1 MLHVV
6 RFPSSSHF
14 LGTSPLRNDSDFWS
28 ALAPQD
34 LLLEVI
40 AVFFLHMVTLL
51 LRPRLIH
58 YYGFI
63 CHLTPLRL
71 TLKLPLESLLPFS
84 GMMPGFPS
92 YCAGSLLLI
101 PSSSTFCLCPHIG
114 LRDISHTHP
123 DNLPN
128 QVRFRYGPS
137 TSYHFLQTPPLA
149 SDALVS
155 RILFPVDGARSLLS
169 ERRGLPASLG

>member
-1 MLHVV
+1 
-6 RFPSSSHF
+6 
-14 LGTSPLRNDSDFWS
+14 
-28 ALAPQD
+28 
-34 LLLEVI
+34 
-40 AVFFLHMVTLL
+40 MVTLL

-137 TSYHFLQTPPLA
+137 TSYHFLQTPPLD

-169 ERRGLPASLG
+169 ERRGLPASLGKQKKAAKLAALNVLRRSYEITLILLHLHQPGNEGNA

>member
-1 MLHVV
+1 M
-6 RFPSSSHF
+6 PSK
-14 LGTSPLRNDSDFWS
+14 
-28 ALAPQD
+28 
-34 LLLEVI
+34 
-40 AVFFLHMVTLL
+40 
-51 LRPRLIH
+51 
-58 YYGFI
+58 
-63 CHLTPLRL
+63 LTPLPRL
-71 TLKLPLESLLPFS
+71 VQSL
-84 GMMPGFPS
+84 S
-92 YCAGSLLLI
+92 YFNIPPCERLRAGSLLLI

-169 ERRGLPASLG
+169 ERRGLPASLGKQKKSDPWVALQI

>member
-1 MLHVV
+1 
-6 RFPSSSHF
+6 
-14 LGTSPLRNDSDFWS
+14 
-28 ALAPQD
+28 
-34 LLLEVI
+34 
-40 AVFFLHMVTLL
+40 MVTLL
-51 LRPRLIH
+51 HRPRLIH

-63 CHLTPLRL
+63 CHLTPLRR
-71 TLKLPLESLLPFS
+71 TLKLPLEPLLPS
-84 GMMPGFPS
+84 LGMMPGFPS

-101 PSSSTFCLCPHIG
+101 PSSITSCLCPHIG
-114 LRDISHTHP
+114 LRDIWHTHP

-155 RILFPVDGARSLLS
+155 RILFPVDGARSILS
-169 ERRGLPASLG
+169 ERQGLPASLGKPQKKPEKNLRALRK

>member
-1 MLHVV
+1 
-6 RFPSSSHF
+6 
-14 LGTSPLRNDSDFWS
+14 
-28 ALAPQD
+28 
-34 LLLEVI
+34 
-40 AVFFLHMVTLL
+40 MVTLL

-169 ERRGLPASLG
+169 ERRGLPASLGKQKKAAKLAALNVLRRSYEITLILLHLHKPGNEGTA